1 MSIFDIF
8 KRKEEKA
15 PPQSSVQPDAEIVKI
30 NDSTD
35 DEDEIAAVISAVLSC
50 MDEEE
55 TVAAIM
61 AAIGCMLGKST
72 GEFIVRDIKRMPQ
85 LDPIWSQAGRMK
97 LMR

>member
-8 KRKEEKA
+8 RKKEKEVKA
-15 PPQSSVQPDAEIVKI
+15 PVQSYAEIVKI
-30 NDSTD
+30 DNNAD
-35 DEDEIAAVISAVLSC
+35 DQDEIAAVISAVISC

-61 AAIGCMLGKST
+61 AAIGYMLGKST
-72 GEFIVRDIKRMPQ
+72 GEFIVKDIKRMPQ
-85 LDPIWSQAGRMK
+85 LDPIWAQAGRMK